1 MYQNATNWRPELS
14 FEKSLLQPVG
24 WCTWLTSTV
33 TSMASRSKACGLAG
47 SRGWSALLL
56 GNLAGPFLVLVH
68 FCTHCARVRRLPGS
82 PGGLATR
89 PPCWRVF
96 RRQTP
101 ACLKPGSSCPRAL
114 RAEAAGPRFCPFL
127 SHNSCPVS
135 HLSLPTPSAC
145 ALGNIRVLCVLESLA
160 LRMLKSSPIT
170 SVPLPVCTGSSG
182 CLPSPIV

>member
-1 MYQNATNWRPELS
+1 MVLQGPEAGLHSYYFQVGELGRPL
-14 FEKSLLQPVG
+14 PG
-24 WCTWLTSTV
+24 
-33 TSMASRSKACGLAG
+33 AG
-47 SRGWSALLL
+47 A
-56 GNLAGPFLVLVH
+56 FLH
-68 FCTHCARVRRLPGS
+68 THCARVRRLPGS
-82 PGGLATR
+82 PGVWPRG

-160 LRMLKSSPIT
+160 LHMLKSSPIT

>member
-1 MYQNATNWRPELS
+1 MVMQ
-14 FEKSLLQPVG
+14 G
-24 WCTWLTSTV
+24 
-33 TSMASRSKACGLAG
+33 AG
-47 SRGWSALLL
+47 GWSALLL
-56 GNLAGPFLVLVH
+56 FPGWGIWPTPSWRWCISAHIVNMSAACLVPLGVWP
-68 FCTHCARVRRLPGS
+68 CG
-82 PGGLATR
+82 

-101 ACLKPGSSCPRAL
+101 ACLKPRSSCPQAL

-160 LRMLKSSPIT
+160 LRQ
-170 SVPLPVCTGSSG
+170 GSH
-182 CLPSPIV
+182 P